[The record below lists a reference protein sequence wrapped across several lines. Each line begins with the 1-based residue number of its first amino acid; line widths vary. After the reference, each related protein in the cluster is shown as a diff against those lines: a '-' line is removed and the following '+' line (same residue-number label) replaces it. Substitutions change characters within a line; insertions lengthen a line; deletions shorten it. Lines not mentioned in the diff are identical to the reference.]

1 MKGSHQ
7 TVGFCYINLQDYRS
21 QIGEIMADKTL
32 KIQAKK
38 YKEETLVVS
47 CRIPKDLL
55 KEIDSIAEKTGRTRN
70 EIVTML
76 LSYGVKNT
84 EIVDE

>member
-1 MKGSHQ
+1 
-7 TVGFCYINLQDYRS
+7 
-21 QIGEIMADKTL
+21 MAEKTL

-55 KEIDSIAEKTGRTRN
+55 KEIDGVAEKTGRTMER
-70 EIVTML
+70 
-76 LSYGVKNT
+76 
-84 EIVDE
+84 

>member
-1 MKGSHQ
+1 
-7 TVGFCYINLQDYRS
+7 
-21 QIGEIMADKTL
+21 MADKTL
-32 KIQAKK
+32 KIHAKK

-55 KEIDSIAEKTGRTRN
+55 KEIDGVAEKTGRTRN
-70 EIVTML
+70 EIITMF
-76 LSYGVKNT
+76 LSFGLKNT